1 MPTGV
6 TECKVEG
13 LSGKKIKVLISNLLK
28 IMNHNDKEFEMLE
41 IQVESLLNLA
51 IRIILNPND
60 ETKDP
65 S

>member
-13 LSGKKIKVLISNLLK
+13 LSGKIIKVLISNLLK